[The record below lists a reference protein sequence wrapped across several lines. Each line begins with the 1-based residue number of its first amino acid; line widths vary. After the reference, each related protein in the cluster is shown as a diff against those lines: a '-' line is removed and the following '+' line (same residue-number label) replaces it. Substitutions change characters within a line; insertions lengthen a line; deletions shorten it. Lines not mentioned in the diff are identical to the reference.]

1 MPGPDYGLCNTDS
14 SDDDPVVV
22 GGVSDACL
30 KKRVQRSGADAA
42 V

>member
-1 MPGPDYGLCNTDS
+1 MPGPDYGLCDTDS

-30 KKRVQRSGADAA
+30 KKRSAA
-42 V
+42 